1 MKQYKVLILTDHAN
15 HSMQNSLYPLATA
28 MLQHKL
34 SQQVDIASR
43 ANQVNSAFFKGQDP
57 AKIQVRRIDA
67 QFKFTADGT
76 SLSTDLKS
84 ANPADYDLIWLRLP
98 PPLSKDFLDFVEEH
112 FQSKVVINKPSAIY
126 ETGSKEFLIRFP
138 ELCPPLKIC
147 RTASDV
153 ISFKNQFPIVLKPFR
168 EYGGKGI
175 VKIDGKEAWLGPQKL
190 DLDDFLKDLEK
201 QEGHYL
207 GVKYLKNVG
216 QGDKRIVV
224 VNGKIL
230 GASLRLPP
238 EDSWICNVAMGG
250 SSHLSEPEEAEKE
263 IIKVIDPVLSKMG
276 IVMYGVDTLVG
287 DDGKRVL
294 SEINTTSIGGLPQI
308 AALKKRPLV
317 EEAIDLIWNYFLAQE
332 QQAQ

>member
-1 MKQYKVLILTDHAN
+1 MKQYKVLILTDHTN
-15 HSMQNSLYPLATA
+15 HSSQNSLYSLATA
-28 MLQHKL
+28 MLQHEL

-43 ANQVNSAFFKGQDP
+43 ANLDNSAFFKGQDP
-57 AKIQVRRIDA
+57 SKIQVRTIDA
-67 QFKFTADGT
+67 HFKFTANGA

-98 PPLSKDFLDFVEEH
+98 PPLSKDFLDFIQAQ
-112 FQSKVVINKPSAIY
+112 FQSQVVINNPSAIY

-147 RTASDV
+147 RTVADI

-175 VKIDGKEAWLGPQKL
+175 VKIDGNKAWLGPQQL
-190 DLDDFLKDLEK
+190 DLADFLKDLEN
-201 QEGHYL
+201 QEFQYL

-250 SSHLSEPEEAEKE
+250 SSHISEPEEAEKE
-263 IIKVIDPVLSKMG
+263 IIKAIDPVLSKMG

-317 EEAIDLIWNYFLAQE
+317 EEAIDLIWNYFLAKK
-332 QQAQ
+332 QAQ